1 MKWGYNKLRAEVTQ
15 AQSMIVKDIKENYI
29 RRYGLALSLDD
40 NNPKGGSKEERI
52 AAALQSKY
60 VNKQMWHYL
69 GGNCELLEEE
79 LVNQR
84 PQHDD
89 IKDALA
95 SCMEITVAP
104 SFIGSN
110 TFSHERKA
118 QSTFNTRFGGY

>member
-1 MKWGYNKLRAEVTQ
+1 
-15 AQSMIVKDIKENYI
+15 MIVKDIKENYI
-29 RRYGLALSLDD
+29 RKYGLALSVDD
-40 NNPKGGSKEERI
+40 NNPKKKSKEERI
-52 AAALQSKY
+52 DAALQPKY
-60 VNKQMWHYL
+60 YNRQIWHFM

-110 TFSHERKA
+110 TVSHERKA